1 MGQFRGAFTDAVGHK
16 CSVKKKFL
24 VISHNLQENSR
35 ARVSFLIMLQTWGLQ
50 FHLKRDSFID
60 AFLWI
65 CEISKN
71 TFSYRTPPV
80 AASLFRIISRV
91 TLLYLTGFWIRL
103 RKHYNFL
110 FSIPSITKMFR
121 FKIFVKSLN
130 PNRYSLFRI
139 VLLYGGELFGPHPT
153 VNPKLCPELVLKS
166 KCFRFLEISKMFN
179 VITKKVTFFTNQK
192 LILINLE
199 KFKVG
204 LLPSKKR
211 FYLVLWRLFENDEKS
226 FLFQLKSSFHS

>member
-1 MGQFRGAFTDAVGHK
+1 
-16 CSVKKKFL
+16 
-24 VISHNLQENSR
+24 
-35 ARVSFLIMLQTWGLQ
+35 
-50 FHLKRDSFID
+50 
-60 AFLWI
+60 
-65 CEISKN
+65 
-71 TFSYRTPPV
+71 
-80 AASLFRIISRV
+80 
-91 TLLYLTGFWIRL
+91 
-103 RKHYNFL
+103 
-110 FSIPSITKMFR
+110 MFR

-204 LLPSKKR
+204 LLPPKNGSIWFSEGSSKMMKKASY
-211 FYLVLWRLFENDEKS
+211 FNLKAPFILNIFK
-226 FLFQLKSSFHS
+226 FLS

>member
-1 MGQFRGAFTDAVGHK
+1 MGQFRGAFTDAVVQK

-24 VISHNLQENSR
+24 VISQNLQENSC
-35 ARVSFLIMLQTWGLQ
+35 ARVSFLMLQTWGLQ

-121 FKIFVKSLN
+121 FKIFVSHLT
-130 PNRYSLFRI
+130 LI
-139 VLLYGGELFGPHPT
+139 AT
-153 VNPKLCPELVLKS
+153 A
-166 KCFRFLEISKMFN
+166 FLELSCCMR
-179 VITKKVTFFTNQK
+179 
-192 LILINLE
+192 E
-199 KFKVG
+199 
-204 LLPSKKR
+204 S
-211 FYLVLWRLFENDEKS
+211 YLAPI
-226 FLFQLKSSFHS
+226 QLSIQNFVQG